1 MFGKRLAPL
10 TAIAALSLAALAS
23 GQTRF
28 AAASNASCH
37 SAVRSLAAL
46 TRASRLTNYDDFI
59 GDSGSAPDFC
69 ASEAV
74 TNDNQTITIGIHVHN
89 RDGFTQGD
97 SYSIYLDTDK
107 NPNSGG
113 GEIGAE
119 YQIVFDAT
127 GTRLEQWNG
136 TSFVQTG
143 TAPISWI
150 DGYGP
155 VLVVDRAEIGNPTG
169 FNFVLVS
176 TLGQDGDRAPDQ
188 GSWAYGVTPLQLAA
202 RTLTHNAARA
212 GRLFVA
218 RTLVMRSDF
227 EIPLSEGKIACSAK
241 LAGTRL
247 TGTGRFTHD
256 RVACSWHLPTNARGK
271 RLTGAVAVTYQGVQA
286 SRNFSLRVR

>member
-10 TAIAALSLAALAS
+10 TAIAALSLATLAS
-23 GQTRF
+23 GQTRS

-37 SAVRSLAAL
+37 SAGRSLAAL

-69 ASEAV
+69 ASETV
-74 TNDNQTITIGIHVHN
+74 TNDNQTITIGI
-89 RDGFTQGD
+89 
-97 SYSIYLDTDK
+97 
-107 NPNSGG
+107 
-113 GEIGAE
+113 
-119 YQIVFDAT
+119 
-127 GTRLEQWNG
+127 
-136 TSFVQTG
+136 
-143 TAPISWI
+143 WI

-155 VLVVDRAEIGNPTG
+155 VLIVDRAEIGNPTG

-176 TLGQDGDRAPDQ
+176 TMGQDGDRAPDQ

-202 RTLTHNAARA
+202 RTLTHNPARA

-271 RLTGAVAVTYQGVQA
+271 LLTGAVAVTYQGVQA